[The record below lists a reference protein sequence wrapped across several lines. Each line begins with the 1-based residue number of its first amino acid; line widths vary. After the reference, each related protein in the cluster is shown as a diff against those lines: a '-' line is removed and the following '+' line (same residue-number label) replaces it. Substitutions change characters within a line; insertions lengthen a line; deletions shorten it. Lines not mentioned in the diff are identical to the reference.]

1 MTVGLVIVSHGA
13 QRAKGVAELA
23 GQMTQGAT
31 PIAAAGGGVDDI
43 LGTSADKIQAAIQA
57 VDGPDGVL
65 VLLDLGSA
73 ILSAEMALEL
83 LNSEQEHHVILS
95 FAPLVEG
102 AIAAAIEASLGR
114 TLVEVKQAAEKTA
127 SVEQLQQLKPLSAAQ
142 EEAEAAV
149 PPPPP
154 AQSDVRE
161 MQLTLTNPTGLH
173 ARPASLFVQTAGRY
187 DARIEV
193 LGRGRQVEATRM
205 IGVLALG
212 IRKGDTITLRASG
225 KEAEAALEALREL
238 NLANFHETTPEVET
252 PEPVLPQDAKPRQD
266 VDQQPVLSVSQEAR
280 DTWRGITTSP
290 GVAIGPALLYTSTGL
305 TLSEVERRIIDE
317 EQIKAEQERLR
328 HALSTAASELQALTA
343 SLQQSIGQSEA
354 AIFEAQSLML
364 QDPA

>member
-1 MTVGLVIVSHGA
+1 MTVGLVIVSHSA
-13 QRAKGVAELA
+13 QLANGVAELA

-31 PIAAAGGGVDDI
+31 PIAAAGGGIDDI
-43 LGTSADKIQAAIQA
+43 LGTSADKIQAAMQA

-83 LNSEQEHHVILS
+83 LNSEQQHHVMLS

-114 TLVEVKQAAEKTA
+114 TLAEVKRAAEKTA
-127 SVEQLQQLKPLSAAQ
+127 SVEQLQLLKPLSSAQ

-149 PPPPP
+149 PLPPPP

-187 DARIEV
+187 DVRIEV
-193 LGRGRQVEATRM
+193 LGRGRQAEATSI

-225 KEAEAALEALREL
+225 KEAEAAL
-238 NLANFHETTPEVET
+238 
-252 PEPVLPQDAKPRQD
+252 
-266 VDQQPVLSVSQEAR
+266 
-280 DTWRGITTSP
+280 
-290 GVAIGPALLYTSTGL
+290 
-305 TLSEVERRIIDE
+305 
-317 EQIKAEQERLR
+317 
-328 HALSTAASELQALTA
+328 
-343 SLQQSIGQSEA
+343 
-354 AIFEAQSLML
+354 
-364 QDPA
+364 